1 MGFKQLAFGDSKY
14 TDIIIYVKPI
24 LILVKYN

>member
-1 MGFKQLAFGDSKY
+1 MGLNNRFLDSKY

-24 LILVKYN
+24 LVLVKYN

>member
-14 TDIIIYVKPI
+14 TDIIIYIKQI
-24 LILVKYN
+24 LVLVKYN